1 MSMLLENLI
10 SAETGFAEIQVK
22 IRKTGFQ
29 QQKRNMEAMK
39 YFSSEIKFSWNAV
52 YVADTFIKK
61 YFDVDWIDCAQSSKK
76 NLFR

>member
-1 MSMLLENLI
+1 MSVLLENLI

-29 QQKRNMEAMK
+29 SQKRNMEAMK

-61 YFDVDWIDCAQSSKK
+61 YLISAQGAISAVIPTR
-76 NLFR
+76 LD